1 MEDGWVQINMQMM
14 FYLGIGFT
22 VFLAI
27 ALLSAPMLLR
37 PSPEA
42 QRILEVVTSQRADK
56 RTIGGKEV
64 FQDGILKIGRDLRG
78 RLGLAENVKLKK
90 RLIEAG
96 MRDKS
101 TLDSFFAVQL
111 AAPLLLGFAGSF
123 IPDNTA
129 FWVFALAVVGYM
141 SPDFWL
147 TKKTSQRRKKI
158 RRSIPDALDLLVICV
173 DAGLGLD
180 QALLRVGSELQ
191 VSHPE
196 INEELTQVNLEQRAG
211 KGRLEAWQ
219 GLADR
224 TQIEEFKAFVSMLMQ
239 TDKFG
244 TPILKALNQFSEEI
258 RMKRKQHAEE
268 AASKT
273 KIKIIFPLVLFIF
286 PCVFIVLLAPAI
298 LSIMSGFKSMGK

>member
-1 MEDGWVQINMQMM
+1 MEVV

-27 ALLSAPMLLR
+27 ALLSAPMLLK

-42 QRILEVVTSQRADK
+42 ERLLEVVTSARADK
-56 RTIGGKEV
+56 RTVRGKELV
-64 FQDGILKIGRDLRG
+64 QDGILKMGRDLRA

-111 AAPLLLGFAGSF
+111 VMPLLGAVAGTFA
-123 IPDNTA
+123 PVNTA
-129 FWVFALAVVGYM
+129 FWVFAGAIVGYM

-147 TKKTSQRRKKI
+147 TRKTSKRRQKI
-158 RRSIPDALDLLVICV
+158 RRSIPDALDLLTICV

-180 QALLRVGSELQ
+180 QALLRVGAELGI
-191 VSHPE
+191 SHPE
-196 INEELTQVNLEQRAG
+196 ITEELTQVNLEQRAG
-211 KGRLEAWQ
+211 KGRIEAWQ
-219 GLADR
+219 ALADR
-224 TQIEEFKAFVSMLMQ
+224 SHIEEFKSFVGMLIQ

-244 TPILKALNQFSEEI
+244 TPILKALNQFSHEI
-258 RMKRKQHAEE
+258 RQKRRQHAEE
-268 AASKT
+268 AAAKT
-273 KIKIIFPLVLFIF
+273 KIKIIFPLVLCIF
-286 PCVFIVLLAPAI
+286 PCIFIVLLAPAI
-298 LSIMSGFKSMGK
+298 LSIASGFKSTGQ

>member
-1 MEDGWVQINMQMM
+1 VNIALY
-14 FYLGIGFT
+14 FAITFT

-27 ALLSAPMLLR
+27 ALLSAPVLLR

-42 QRILEVVTSQRADK
+42 QRILDIVTSNRADK
-56 RTIGGKEV
+56 RTISGKELLT
-64 FQDGILKIGRDLRG
+64 DGILKAGRDLRA
-78 RLGLAENVKLKK
+78 RLGLAENEKLKR
-90 RLIEAG
+90 RLLQAG

-101 TLDSFFAVQL
+101 TLDIFFAVQL
-111 AAPLLLGFAGSF
+111 ACPLLGCFAGSF

-141 SPDFWL
+141 APDFWL
-147 TKKTSQRRKKI
+147 TKKTSQRRHKI
-158 RRSIPDALDLLVICV
+158 RRSIPDCLDLLVICV

-180 QALLRVGSELQ
+180 QALIRVSSELS

-196 INEELTQVNLEQRAG
+196 INEELNQVQLEQRAG
-211 KGRLEAWQ
+211 KPRLEAWQ
-219 GLADR
+219 GIAER
-224 TQIEEFKAFVSMLMQ
+224 TQIEEFAAFVSMLVQ

-244 TPILKALNQFSEEI
+244 TPILKALSQFSEEI
-258 RMKRKQHAEE
+258 RMKRRQHAEE

-273 KIKIIFPLVLFIF
+273 KIKIIFPLVLCIF

-298 LSIMSGFKSMGK
+298 LSIMTGFKSMGH

>member
-1 MEDGWVQINMQMM
+1 MEIV
-14 FYLGIGFT
+14 FYLAIGLT
-22 VFLAI
+22 VFLLI
-27 ALLSAPMLLR
+27 ALLCAPMVLR
-37 PSPEA
+37 PSAEA
-42 QRILEVVTSQRADK
+42 QRILEVVTSNRADR
-56 RTIGGKEV
+56 RTIHGKEV
-64 FQDGILKIGRDLRG
+64 LQDGILKMGRDLRA
-78 RLGLAENVKLKK
+78 RLGLAENVKLKR
-90 RLIEAG
+90 RLLEAG
-96 MRDKS
+96 IRGKGA
-101 TLDSFFAVQL
+101 LDSYFAVQL
-111 AAPLLLGFAGSF
+111 VAPLLGAFAGSF

-147 TKKTSQRRKKI
+147 TRKTSQRRNKI

-180 QALLRVGSELQ
+180 QALLRVGSELAL
-191 VSHPE
+191 SHPE

-211 KGRLEAWQ
+211 KPRLEAWQ
-219 GLADR
+219 GMADR
-224 TQIEEFKAFVSMLMQ
+224 TKIEEFKAFVSMLTQ

-258 RMKRKQHAEE
+258 RTKRKQHAEE

-273 KIKIIFPLVLFIF
+273 KIKIIFPLVICIF

-298 LSIMSGFKSMGK
+298 LSIASGFKSMGK

>member
-1 MEDGWVQINMQMM
+1 MEFV

-22 VFLAI
+22 VFLAM
-27 ALLSAPMLLR
+27 ALLCAPMLLK

-42 QRILEVVTSQRADK
+42 ERLLEVVTSVRTDK
-56 RTIGGKEV
+56 RTVHGKEMLE
-64 FQDGILKIGRDLRG
+64 DGILKLGRDLRA

-96 MRDKS
+96 MREKS
-101 TLDSFFAVQL
+101 TLDSFFAIQL
-111 AAPLLLGFAGSF
+111 VMPLLGGFAGSF
-123 IPDNTA
+123 IPVNTA
-129 FWVFALAVVGYM
+129 FWVFAGAVVGYM

-147 TKKTSQRRKKI
+147 TRKTGKRRHKI
-158 RRSIPDALDLLVICV
+158 RRSIPDALDLLTICV

-180 QALLRVGSELQ
+180 QALLRVGAELDI
-191 VSHPE
+191 SHPE
-196 INEELTQVNLEQRAG
+196 ITEELTQVNLEQRAG
-211 KGRLEAWQ
+211 KGRIEAWQ

-224 TQIEEFKAFVSMLMQ
+224 SNIEEFKAFVSMLVQ

-258 RMKRKQHAEE
+258 RQKRKQHAEE

-273 KIKIIFPLVLFIF
+273 KIKIIFPLVLCIF
-286 PCVFIVLLAPAI
+286 PCIFIVLLAPAI
-298 LSIMSGFKSMGK
+298 LSIASGFKAMGQ